1 MMMVTN
7 AHASRT
13 PHARTLTLLSV
24 ASIAAFA
31 FAACGTREG
40 FEPDP
45 GPQLANPDAG
55 VAVSCSARRC
65 SPDLKKV
72 LAACDGGEQVVET
85 CAADKGCG
93 DGRCVDPCE
102 SARLSKGS
110 TGCAFWTLPPD
121 DANEGRG
128 SCFAA
133 MIANTWDR
141 PVNLSAGFG
150 DAPLD
155 ISKSTYTAQ
164 KTGEETVYTPLVGA
178 LPPGQVALVFLAQA
192 ETASDPVFRP
202 CPPGVTAAVHE
213 DPLSHGTTK
222 TKAFELRADAPV
234 AAYSI
239 FPYGG
244 ATSYVPSATL
254 LLPVSSWET
263 SYIAVST
270 SNITDR
276 GTPGT
281 EPRTIQI
288 VASEND
294 TTVQMKPTV
303 GIVPG
308 AGVAAAARGES
319 QTWTL
324 SRGQVL
330 QISQREDVS
339 GSPIVTNK
347 PVGLFGGANCTFL
360 PGRVEYCDITQQQIA
375 PFSQWGREYALVP
388 YEPRID
394 SLTGADA
401 REMVPWSLVG
411 AVDGTVLT
419 YEPTRPRNAPETLAA
434 GQVVSF
440 FTNELVTVR
449 SQDQSHPF
457 HASVYM
463 TGSQYNGGLAGGGRT
478 VGDPDF
484 VNVVP
489 SDQFLDRYVFFAD
502 YTYPETTLTVVRRK
516 TATGFKPVELEC
528 AGEIT
533 TFRPL
538 GTSGEY
544 EYAWVHL
551 TRGFQPQPFAKGL
564 CSYGR
569 HEAKSEGTFS
579 VTVWGMGRDASY
591 GYAGGMGS
599 RPVND
604 AKPPPVN

>member
-1 MMMVTN
+1 M
-7 AHASRT
+7 SW
-13 PHARTLTLLSV
+13 TLPFALASV
-24 ASIAAFA
+24 AVV
-31 FAACGTREG
+31 FAACSTRDG
-40 FEPDP
+40 FDP
-45 GPQLANPDAG
+45 GNGPQLGSPEAG
-55 VAVSCSARRC
+55 APAPCTARRC
-65 SPDLKKV
+65 SRDLKSV
-72 LAACDGGEQVVET
+72 LAVCDGGETVVET
-85 CAADKGCG
+85 CSADQGCG

-110 TGCAFWTLPPD
+110 TGCSFWTLPPD
-121 DANEGRG
+121 ATNEGRG

-141 PVNLSAGFG
+141 PVNLSAGFM

-155 ISKSTYTAQ
+155 ITKSTYTAQ
-164 KTGEETVYTPLVGA
+164 KSGEETVYTPLAGA
-178 LPPGQVALVFLAQA
+178 LPPGQVALVFLAAA
-192 ETASDPVFRP
+192 EASTGPGFAA
-202 CPPGVTAAVHE
+202 CPAGVTAAVHV

-222 TKAFELRADAPV
+222 TRAFELKADAPV

-281 EPRTIQI
+281 EPRTLQI

-294 TTVQMKPTV
+294 TVVQMKPTV
-303 GIVPG
+303 GILPG
-308 AGVAAAARGES
+308 ADVAPAARGES

-330 QISQREDVS
+330 QIAQREDTS

-347 PVGLFGGANCTFL
+347 PVGVFGGAQCAFL
-360 PGRVEYCDITQQQIA
+360 PGRVEFCDMTQQQIA

-394 SLTGADA
+394 SLTGADP
-401 REMVPWSLVG
+401 REMVPWSFVG

-419 YEPTRPRNAPETLAA
+419 YEPSRPRDAPETLAA

-440 FTNELVTVR
+440 FTNELVVVK
-449 SQDQSHPF
+449 SQDSGHPF

-484 VNVVP
+484 VNVVA

-516 TATGFKPVELEC
+516 TSAGFEPVELAC

-538 GTSGEY
+538 GSSGEY
-544 EYAWVHL
+544 EFAWVHL
-551 TRGFQPQPFAKGL
+551 TRGFTPQPFAKGT
-564 CSYGR
+564 CGYGR
-569 HEAKSEGTFS
+569 HEARSDGPFS

-604 AKPPPVN
+604 ATPPPVK